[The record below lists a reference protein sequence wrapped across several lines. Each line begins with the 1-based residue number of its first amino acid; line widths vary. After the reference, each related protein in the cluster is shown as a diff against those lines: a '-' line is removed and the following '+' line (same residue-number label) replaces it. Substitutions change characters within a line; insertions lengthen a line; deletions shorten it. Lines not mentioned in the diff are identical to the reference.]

1 MGGVLMDLKKTFNFI
16 PHDLLIAKLSPYG
29 FNGNVVKYNYTYFK
43 SYKQCVRVNVCSD
56 FKAIISGVPQ
66 GSIVGP
72 ILFNAFSY
80 EFFLCIRKASAN
92 NFADD
97 YTLSSFEK
105 FVTLLMEILMAESQN
120 TIKLFLTQN
129 DC

>member
-1 MGGVLMDLKKTFNFI
+1 MDLSKTFNFI
-16 PHDLLIAKLSPYG
+16 PHDLVIAKLSLYA

-43 SYKQCVRVNVCSD
+43 NRKQCVRVNVCSN

-80 EFFLCIRKASAN
+80 EFFFCIRKASAN

-97 YTLSSFEK
+97 YALSSFEK
-105 FVTLLMEILMAESQN
+105 FVVLLMEILMAESQN